1 MNCAFVISSDG
12 SIFLLRTSKYKI
24 TEKKKKKKEFPSS
37 FVDQQIKQCLQTQ
50 FNDKKQVEPSN
61 STSASSYKL
70 PCIGDLPKG
79 IKQKITKNCNCYCNS
94 INIKTVFSSIKVE
107 DMFRVKESL
116 PKNLNYSL

>member
-1 MNCAFVISSDG
+1 MHCAFVISSDW
-12 SIFLLRTSKYKI
+12 SIFLLRTSKDKI
-24 TEKKKKKKEFPSS
+24 TGKKKKFPSS